1 MRLKVALAKQDTTIS
16 RKSGMAATKSS
27 GLIIAFLHHQSYLKS
42 LFLHS
47 SFLISYHKIAL
58 ITNYNGINSVK
69 VVL

>member
-1 MRLKVALAKQDTTIS
+1 
-16 RKSGMAATKSS
+16 MAATKYS